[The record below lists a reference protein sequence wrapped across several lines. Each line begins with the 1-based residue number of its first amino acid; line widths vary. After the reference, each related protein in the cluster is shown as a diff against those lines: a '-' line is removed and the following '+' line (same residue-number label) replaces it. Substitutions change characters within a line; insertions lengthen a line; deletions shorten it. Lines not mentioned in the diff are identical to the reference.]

1 MRTLIQAVL
10 LAGMVLW
17 ARPAPAQQG
26 QSCTNYSIVIG
37 SPEDKLM
44 LAVNG
49 SDDPHAK
56 IADLEK
62 FVQAHPKST
71 YAPCA
76 QELLTRN
83 YVKLKEYDKAIAAG
97 QKAIAANHLDVSF
110 LQDLLQAYI
119 SLGKASP
126 DAFDVIAKAAQ
137 QIKTESR
144 VFTKLNEAPAK
155 VAAAKKAALQQANQD
170 KAYMMY
176 AFLNLF
182 PRVTDPNQRIKIL
195 DQFCQ
200 AYPQLAKE
208 HAGDL
213 NFRYAVA
220 YAQINQPEKADAY
233 AEKAIAADP
242 NDINALNMV
251 AYHYAFRVPSKRATA
266 ATYAKKVLA
275 LIPAAKKPEGMSDD
289 YFKTQQNTQEG
300 MARVTLGYLNLVRNA
315 RSHRVAGAVQEFSKA
330 APLLGSNPQL
340 QGEAYYLLGYA
351 YETLYPA
358 RHREA
363 YAALQKSA
371 KIQSSMQGKAK
382 ELLAKVRSAM
392 R

>member
-1 MRTLIQAVL
+1 MRSLIQAIL

-17 ARPAPAQQG
+17 VRPLPAQQG
-26 QSCTNYSIVIG
+26 QSCSNYSIIIG

-49 SDDPHAK
+49 ADDPNAK
-56 IADLEK
+56 IAALEK
-62 FVQAHPKST
+62 FAQAHPNST

-76 QELLTRN
+76 QELLTKN
-83 YVKLKEYDKAIAAG
+83 YVQLKQYDKAIAAG

-110 LQDLLQAYI
+110 LQNLLQAYI
-119 SLGKASP
+119 GLGKASP
-126 DAFDVIAKAAQ
+126 DAFDVIAKAAP
-137 QIKTESR
+137 QIKAESK

-155 VAAAKKAALQQANQD
+155 VAAAKKAALQQVDRD

-182 PRVTDPNQRIKIL
+182 PRVTDPNQRIKAL

-200 AYPQLAKE
+200 AYPELAKE
-208 HAGDL
+208 HAGNL
-213 NFRYAVA
+213 NYRYAVA

-242 NDINALNMV
+242 NDIDALNLV
-251 AYHYAFRVPSKRATA
+251 AYHYAFRVPSKRAEA
-266 ATYAKKVLA
+266 ATYANKVLA
-275 LIPAAKKPEGMSDD
+275 LIPAAKKPEGASDD

-300 MARVTLGYLNLVRNA
+300 MARVTLGYLNLVQNA
-315 RSHRVAGAVQEFSKA
+315 TTHHVAGAVREFSKA
-330 APLLGSNPQL
+330 APLLGSNPEL

-351 YETLYPA
+351 YETFYPA

-363 YAALQKSA
+363 YAALQKA
-371 KIQSSMQGKAK
+371 VKIPSSTQGKAK
-382 ELLAKVRSAM
+382 ALLAKVRRAM